1 MPKYSYYQDARI
13 ITWERTHFT
22 VDADSQE
29 EADRIAKQQTNYDI
43 ADEQDGISIV
53 NTATDCNANQLI
65 PPAQNGGQPT
75 IKVYWDDED
84 ELLATN
90 KF

>member
-13 ITWERTHFT
+13 ITSERTRFT
-22 VDADSQE
+22 VEADSQE

-53 NTATDCNANQLI
+53 NTATDCNSNQLI
-65 PPAQNGGQPT
+65 PSGHNGGRPT
-75 IKVYWDDED
+75 VEVYRDDPE